1 MVDELV
7 ASGMFDFGVVDEDI
21 VEAARRNLVKG
32 GGGMLRFGIDEL
44 NGGRTAIRVFP
55 SRVLATP
62 SSSSPLSI
70 GQKVEAY
77 IAEANRREL
86 LDEKALVPCVVLVCS
101 VWCGVAR
108 PCVEL
113 QIRSESCMHPDPAVQ
128 SASSSAL
135 AQSRAFIDLHNVSAC
150 GQVKACWQP
159 PNPAK
164 SDSDQRASPKQVR
177 CMYPSIAVLEQHLT
191 S

>member
-21 VEAARRNLVKG
+21 VETVRRNLVKG
-32 GGGMLRFGIDEL
+32 GGGMLRYGIDEVS
-44 NGGRTAIRVFP
+44 GGRTVIRVFP

-101 VWCGVAR
+101 VWCVV
-108 PCVEL
+108 PEL
-113 QIRSESCMHPDPAVQ
+113 N
-128 SASSSAL
+128 
-135 AQSRAFIDLHNVSAC
+135 F
-150 GQVKACWQP
+150 GP
-159 PNPAK
+159 PMTLL
-164 SDSDQRASPKQVR
+164 RR
-177 CMYPSIAVLEQHLT
+177 T
-191 S
+191 F